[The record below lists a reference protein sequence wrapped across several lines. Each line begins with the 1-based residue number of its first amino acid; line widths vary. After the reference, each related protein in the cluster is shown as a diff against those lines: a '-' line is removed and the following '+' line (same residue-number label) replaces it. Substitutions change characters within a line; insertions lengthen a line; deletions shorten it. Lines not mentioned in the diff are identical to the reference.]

1 MKRFI
6 LTLIVF
12 ACAVTSAVAK
22 KNSDSKSINFIIT
35 TEPSALNCMASQ
47 RCKDGVKT
55 INDISD
61 ISSTYPDSNFDIV
74 ADEFNR
80 MLTTLKR
87 IGIKVFLGDE
97 KYFPEVYRGV
107 YSTSRNTFYLNKGYM
122 NSPKS
127 LIRTMRHEGW
137 HAAQDCKAGINNMRL
152 ELIVSEHLVPKSYR
166 NLVEEIYHD
175 EPDQIPFESEAYFAA
190 YRKDLTQLAL
200 DVCALELR

>member
-61 ISSTYPDSNFDIV
+61 ISSTYPDSNFDNI

-80 MLTTLKR
+80 MLDALDR
-87 IGIKVFLGDE
+87 IGVEVFLGDK
-97 KYFPEVYRGV
+97 KYFPTQYRGI
-107 YSTSRNTFYLNKGYM
+107 YSTKRNTFYLNKGYM
-122 NSPKS
+122 SNPNS

-137 HAAQDCKAGINNMRL
+137 HVAQDCKAGMNNMRL
-152 ELIVSEHLVPKSYR
+152 ELLVSEHLIPKKYADY
-166 NLVEEIYHD
+166 VEKVYIN
-175 EPDQIPFESEAYFAA
+175 EPDQIPYEREAFFAA
-190 YRKDLTQLAL
+190 FNKDLTQLAL
-200 DVCALELR
+200 EICARRL

>member
-61 ISSTYPDSNFDIV
+61 ISSTYPDSNFDNI

-80 MLTTLKR
+80 MLDALDR
-87 IGIKVFLGDE
+87 IGVKVFLGDK
-97 KYFPEVYRGV
+97 KYFPTQYRGI
-107 YSTSRNTFYLNKGYM
+107 YSTKRNTFYLNKGYM
-122 NSPKS
+122 SNPNS

-137 HAAQDCKAGINNMRL
+137 HVAQDCKAGMNNMRL
-152 ELIVSEHLVPKSYR
+152 ELLVSEHLIPKKYADY
-166 NLVEEIYHD
+166 VEKVYIN
-175 EPDQIPFESEAYFAA
+175 EPDQIPYEREAFFAA
-190 YRKDLTQLAL
+190 FNKDLTQLAL
-200 DVCALELR
+200 EICARRL